1 MVIRECQVLETWRRE
16 RMDFVG
22 RWARVYSRSS
32 GVERTLAAAQLVLL
46 QVCCGIC
53 CCESC
58 VVVGSGCDGLR
69 LVMCEVSLGSDSW
82 EVARSDMLTT

>member
-1 MVIRECQVLETWRRE
+1 
-16 RMDFVG
+16 MDFVG
-22 RWARVYSRSS
+22 RWARVVSRSS

-46 QVCCGIC
+46 QVCCGIS

-58 VVVGSGCDGLR
+58 VMVGSGCDGLR
-69 LVMCEVSLGSDSW
+69 LVMCEVSLGCGSW